1 MGGMGPMGGMGG
13 DDFGG
18 GGPFGGVFGP
28 GGMGGFGGPMGG
40 EHATSY
46 AFQQHDCVAGHF
58 SAVCTLRHSLFM
70 QLRHVLG
77 KKHAVTINVMSPI

>member
-1 MGGMGPMGGMGG
+1 MGPMGGMGG

-40 EHATSY
+40 KHATSF
-46 AFQQHDCVAGHF
+46 ALQQRNCAASYL
-58 SAVCTLRHSLFM
+58 SAVCATVSL
-70 QLRHVLG
+70 
-77 KKHAVTINVMSPI
+77 